1 MADKRID
8 QLDAAAP
15 LDGTEEVPV
24 YQDGGTVRATAQDIA
39 DLAPVESVAGRT
51 GAVVLS
57 DADVPAGITTEA
69 GTSRAMANADAGKY
83 IRFTSGSAK
92 TATFGTGVNVVG
104 QEFHIRNVGANN
116 LTLTPLSTTLN
127 APAGGTLVVP
137 PGGTVT
143 VKQVASTE
151 FDVFGS
157 TEAA

>member
-1 MADKRID
+1 MADRRTD
-8 QLDAAAP
+8 ELDAASA
-15 LDGTEEVPV
+15 LAGTEPVPV
-24 YQDGGTVRATAQDIA
+24 YQGGTTKRSTPAALLAYIRALLTD
-39 DLAPVESVAGRT
+39 T
-51 GAVVLS
+51 
-57 DADVPAGITTEA
+57 DVPAGITTES
-69 GTSRAMANADAGKY
+69 GTSRAMANADAGRY

-116 LTLTPLSTTLN
+116 LTLTPSSTTLN

-151 FDVFGS
+151 FDVFGQ
-157 TEAA
+157 TTAA